1 MRFQGSP
8 LGLRNKRLDAVTD
21 STEVKSSLPMQL
33 GPPRCLAGVQG
44 SWLAVRTHTV
54 QQENSAA
61 ENCYRTAGH
70 TSVILTAK
78 TTEQNSLMS
87 RVVWQIIISQKRNQG
102 SGTSCD
108 RRSKAIFL
116 T

>member
-1 MRFQGSP
+1 MRSQRSP
-8 LGLRNKRLDAVTD
+8 LGLRNKQLDAVTD
-21 STEVKSSLPMQL
+21 STEVRPSLPMQL
-33 GPPRCLAGVQG
+33 GPLHCLAGVQG
-44 SWLAVRTHTV
+44 GWLAVRTHAV

-70 TSVILTAK
+70 ISVILPAK

-87 RVVWQIIISQKRNQG
+87 RIIWQIVFSQKCNQV
-102 SGTSCD
+102 SGTICD
-108 RRSKAIFL
+108 RRPKAIFL